1 MKKIFWMIT
10 FFCLFGFFSMEVKA
24 GDINSAEAA
33 LLSVAGGTYE
43 KNGYYWRVKSEYLS
57 QGAAALSRDDVDLS
71 DSQAASYISQ
81 FYSYIG
87 NTTYFDKVGEVPKN
101 TPVPEE
107 ILPEEAL
114 PEGTETEKSVQSGT
128 VVHSPYT
135 VDAMSAIMHVVD
147 TPSLNVRKEA
157 YSDAEL
163 LGVLHEGD
171 EVTVTGVASNGWIQI
186 DYNGATG
193 FVYGRYLEKEAAEED
208 VVSFEDIKETV
219 EEIES
224 IAQTDKEAAKEKL
237 DTVID
242 EQIQKTSS
250 AQEDSQEEA
259 EGKDYSDATP
269 MQRQIK
275 LEIIAI
281 IIMAIVIAAL
291 VIVVVIQNKK
301 NLKIKK

>member
-1 MKKIFWMIT
+1 
-10 FFCLFGFFSMEVKA
+10 MEVKA

-43 KNGYYWRVKSEYLS
+43 KNGYYWRAKSEYLS

-114 PEGTETEKSVQSGT
+114 PEGTETEKSGQSGT

-186 DYNGATG
+186 DYNNAAG
-193 FVYGRYLEKEAAEED
+193 FVYGRYLEKEAAEEEII
-208 VVSFEDIKETV
+208 SFENIKEAV

-224 IAQTDKEAAKEKL
+224 IAATDKEAAKERL
-237 DTVID
+237 DEVID
-242 EQIQKTSS
+242 EQVKEASS
-250 AQEDSQEEA
+250 IQEEA
-259 EGKDYSDATP
+259 EGKDYSDAAP
-269 MQRQIK
+269 MKQQIK

-281 IIMAIVIAAL
+281 IIMAVVIAAL

>member
-1 MKKIFWMIT
+1 
-10 FFCLFGFFSMEVKA
+10 MEVKA

-43 KNGYYWRVKSEYLS
+43 KNGYYWRAKSEYLS

-101 TPVPEE
+101 TPLPEE
-107 ILPEEAL
+107 LSPESEEAL
-114 PEGTETEKSVQSGT
+114 PEGTKSGEAGA
-128 VVHSPYT
+128 VVHAPYT
-135 VDAMSAIMHVVD
+135 VDAMTAVMHVID

-186 DYNGATG
+186 DYNKAIG
-193 FVYGRYLEKEAAEED
+193 FVYGRYLEKEAAEEEII
-208 VVSFEDIKETV
+208 SFENIKEAV

-224 IAQTDKEAAKEKL
+224 IAATDKEAAKERL
-237 DTVID
+237 DEVID
-242 EQIQKTSS
+242 EQVKEASSIQG
-250 AQEDSQEEA
+250 EA
-259 EGKDYSDATP
+259 EGKDYSDAAP
-269 MQRQIK
+269 MKQQIK

-281 IIMAIVIAAL
+281 IIMAVVIAAL
-291 VIVVVIQNKK
+291 IIVVVIQNKK
-301 NLKIKK
+301 NLKMKK